1 MWPPRIVPT
10 ESAQA
15 SRSRLLAAVGAEVCE
30 RRDQSLPS
38 WVWRRYG
45 PGLEPPSPGQPTT
58 GHGAT
63 GLNPG
68 DGSAASVWLGPC
80 PWYGTW
86 QRFGIDDRLEPHREG
101 DPQGGHGEGLNDL
114 QDPWGMSILD
124 LFDAPTTAGQLWIT
138 GPGGMGKTTA
148 LLELAAALVQR
159 AERDEQ
165 APIPVLFH
173 GLSVGQG
180 TGADGLTWL
189 VETLQYKYGV
199 APKLG
204 YRWLMEGMLL
214 PILDGWDEIPPQTQV
229 DLRPWIQDWW
239 RQGNP
244 MVIAGGD
251 GTRADCRPKVIL
263 ELHPLTDEHLATYL
277 SALGLTTWWQEL
289 QAQPATLA
297 LVRTPFLLALALL
310 TRPNQGPDQDWPSS
324 PEALLDRF
332 IAQQIQAL
340 NQALN
345 QALKAKV
352 DPTPRPSPERWLTW
366 LAQPHPHH
374 WGDIF
379 WLEAMQ
385 PTLLTGKS
393 QQRRYQLLGGL
404 LFGLA
409 GGMIFGLFV
418 GRWSGLL
425 ALAVISLM
433 FVLVRRDATINTEA
447 DLCPDFPTFLRFI
460 AVRQINFILLISA
473 ATGIGV
479 LLSSGS
485 WVGLGV
491 GVVIGLV
498 VGLLV
503 RAIILIPSGLLGG
516 IIYGFSRVLDRE
528 VAVRQRPNH
537 GIQVR
542 LEYSLGLTA
551 LFLWGLILLKV
562 LGLGIVPQVAPTL
575 TAPSQTFLHIASL
588 ILALVLWANIFS
600 SGLACAQH
608 AALRLVLYWGGA
620 IPWNLAQALRLGCE
634 ALLLQRVGG
643 HYRFIHP
650 QVRDRLAQG
659 FILRKL
665 PN

>member
-1 MWPPRIVPT
+1 MWPPRIAPT

-30 RRDQSLPS
+30 RREQSLHG
-38 WVWRRYG
+38 WVWRHYG
-45 PGLEPPSPGQPTT
+45 QGLEPPGTGQVTT
-58 GHGAT
+58 GYRADGQT
-63 GLNPG
+63 QG
-68 DGSAASVWLGPC
+68 DDSAELALLGPC
-80 PWYGTW
+80 PWHGTW
-86 QRFGIDDRLEPHREG
+86 QRFGIDDPSEPCREG
-101 DPQGGHGEGLNDL
+101 DPPGVDGQGLNDL
-114 QDPWGMSILD
+114 QSRGLSILN
-124 LFDAPTTAGQLWIT
+124 LLDAPTTAGQLWIT
-138 GPGGMGKTTA
+138 GAAGMGKTTA
-148 LLELAAALVQR
+148 LLELAAELVQR

-180 TGADGLTWL
+180 TEVDGLAWL
-189 VETLQYKYGV
+189 VDALQHKYGV
-199 APKLG
+199 TPKLG
-204 YRWLMEGMLL
+204 YRWLMDGTLL
-214 PILDGWDEIPPQTQV
+214 PLLDGWDELSSEEQSV
-229 DLRPWIQDWW
+229 LGPWIQAWW
-239 RQGNP
+239 EQGHP
-244 MVIAGGD
+244 MVIAGGE
-251 GTRADCRPKVIL
+251 GAKANLRPKLIL
-263 ELHPLTDEHLATYL
+263 TLHPLTDDHLAAYL
-277 SALGLTTWWQEL
+277 SALGLTDWWLAL
-289 QAQPATLA
+289 QTQPATLA
-297 LVRTPFLLALALL
+297 LVRTPLLLMLAIL
-310 TRPNQGPDQDWPSS
+310 TRPTQEADPPWPSS

-332 IAQQIQAL
+332 IAQQIQSIQKKLAPS
-340 NQALN
+340 
-345 QALKAKV
+345 
-352 DPTPRPSPERWLTW
+352 PTPSPDRWLTW

-374 WGDIF
+374 GGDIF

-385 PTLLTGKS
+385 PTLLKGKS
-393 QQRRYQLLGGL
+393 QQRRYQLLAGL

-409 GGMIFGLFV
+409 GGMIFGLFA
-418 GRWSGLL
+418 GPGSGLL
-425 ALAVISLM
+425 AFAVISLM
-433 FVLVRRDATINTEA
+433 FWLVRRDAPINTET

-460 AVRQINFILLISA
+460 AVRQINFILLITA
-473 ATGIGV
+473 ATGLGMA
-479 LLSSGS
+479 LTSSS
-485 WVGLGV
+485 WIGLGM
-491 GVVIGLV
+491 GIIIGLV

-516 IIYGFSRVLDRE
+516 IIYGLSRVLDRD

-634 ALLLQRVGG
+634 AHLLQRVGG

-650 QVRDRLAQG
+650 QVRDWLAQG
-659 FILRKL
+659 SILRKS